1 LASDTPDAGGAIDPE
16 DALQLFLSEGP
27 EPQPAEQRAAPAASM
42 PAEVVGEP
50 LCEAEMLSAAWPRP
64 LVSRR
69 AWTLALVFALGCF
82 TSFGAI
88 RLFNRSSVE
97 VRQAQTLAVPVEVP
111 RRVLPNT
118 PIDRTESRA
127 AANDRTE
134 SRAAAKPARLAE
146 PAHSL
151 VPRAA
156 VPSGST
162 RRPAVRSSAPQA
174 VEIANGPV
182 GRRVAIERDVPAV
195 SGLSTSLSPSDDEKP
210 ASEPSSSDQPG
221 AGGVALAFETTTGPP
236 AAPVN
241 EPGAGETT
249 TGAPP
254 APVIPTTAIESVLK
268 NYADAFSA
276 RDVGAAKS
284 VWPGVDERALARAFD
299 GLREQRL
306 ELERCEISIKG
317 SAATATCVGT
327 ARYRPKVGIRSVRS
341 ERKVWT
347 FYIGHRGAWV
357 IDDVEVR

>member
-1 LASDTPDAGGAIDPE
+1 LANDTPDAGGAIDPE

-50 LCEAEMLSAAWPRP
+50 RCEAEILSAAWPRP
-64 LVSRR
+64 LVSNR
-69 AWTLALVFALGCF
+69 AWALAVVFALGCF

-88 RLFNRSSVE
+88 RLFNQSSVE

-111 RRVLPNT
+111 RRVPPNA
-118 PIDRTESRA
+118 PI
-127 AANDRTE
+127 DRTE

-195 SGLSTSLSPSDDEKP
+195 SGLSASLSPSDDEIP
-210 ASEPSSSDQPG
+210 ASEPSSDQPG
-221 AGGVALAFETTTGPP
+221 AGGVALAFETTTGAP

-241 EPGAGETT
+241 EPGAGSVAAFETAP
-249 TGAPP
+249 GAPP
-254 APVIPTTAIESVLK
+254 APVAPTTAIESVLK

>member
-1 LASDTPDAGGAIDPE
+1 MASDTPDAGGPIDPE

-27 EPQPAEQRAAPAASM
+27 EPQPAEQRAAPAASI

-50 LCEAEMLSAAWPRP
+50 LCEAEILPAAWPRP

-69 AWTLALVFALGCF
+69 AWPLAVVFALGCL

-88 RLFNRSSVE
+88 RLFNRSSVD

-111 RRVLPNT
+111 RKVLPNT
-118 PIDRTESRA
+118 PIDRTESGGA
-127 AANDRTE
+127 
-134 SRAAAKPARLAE
+134 SKPARLAE

-156 VPSGST
+156 VQSGST
-162 RRPAVRSSAPQA
+162 RRPAVRSSAPQD

-182 GRRVAIERDVPAV
+182 SRRVAIERDVPAV
-195 SGLSTSLSPSDDEKP
+195 SGLSASLSPSDDEIP
-210 ASEPSSSDQPG
+210 ASEPSSDQPG
-221 AGGVALAFETTTGPP
+221 AGGVALGFETTTGPP

-241 EPGAGETT
+241 EPGAGSVAAFETS

-254 APVIPTTAIESVLK
+254 APVAPTIAIESVLK

-317 SAATATCVGT
+317 STATATCVGT

>member
-1 LASDTPDAGGAIDPE
+1 MASDPPDAGGPINPE

-27 EPQPAEQRAAPAASM
+27 EPQPAEPRAAPAASM

-50 LCEAEMLSAAWPRP
+50 LCEAEILSAARPRP

-69 AWTLALVFALGCF
+69 AWPLAVVFALGCF

-88 RLFNRSSVE
+88 RLFNRSSVD
-97 VRQAQTLAVPVEVP
+97 VRQAQTLAVPVEAP

-118 PIDRTESRA
+118 PIDRTESRG
-127 AANDRTE
+127 
-134 SRAAAKPARLAE
+134 AAKPARLAE
-146 PAHSL
+146 PAHSG
-151 VPRAA
+151 VPHAA
-156 VPSGST
+156 VQSGST

-174 VEIANGPV
+174 VEITNGPV
-182 GRRVAIERDVPAV
+182 SRRVAIERDVPAV
-195 SGLSTSLSPSDDEKP
+195 SGLSASLSPSDDEIP
-210 ASEPSSSDQPG
+210 ASEPSSDQPG

-236 AAPVN
+236 AVPVS
-241 EPGAGETT
+241 EPGAGSVAAFETT

-254 APVIPTTAIESVLK
+254 APVAPTIAIESVLK

-317 SAATATCVGT
+317 STATATCVGT

-347 FYIGHRGAWV
+347 FYVGHRGAWV

>member
-1 LASDTPDAGGAIDPE
+1 MASDTPDAGGAIDPE

-50 LCEAEMLSAAWPRP
+50 PREAEILSAPWPRP

-69 AWTLALVFALGCF
+69 AWTLAVVFAFGCF
-82 TSFGAI
+82 TSFGAA

-97 VRQAQTLAVPVEVP
+97 VRQAQTPVVPVDVP

-118 PIDRTESRA
+118 PIDRTGSP
-127 AANDRTE
+127 
-134 SRAAAKPARLAE
+134 AAAKPARLAE
-146 PAHSL
+146 PAHNL
-151 VPRAA
+151 VRRAA

-162 RRPAVRSSAPQA
+162 RRPAVRSSAPHA

-195 SGLSTSLSPSDDEKP
+195 SGLSASLSPSDGEKP
-210 ASEPSSSDQPG
+210 ASEPSRDQPG
-221 AGGVALAFETTTGPP
+221 AGGVAPAFETTTGPP
-236 AAPVN
+236 APPVN
-241 EPGAGETT
+241 EPGAGSVALAFETT

-254 APVIPTTAIESVLK
+254 APVVPTTAIESVLK
-268 NYADAFSA
+268 KYADAFSA

-306 ELERCEISIKG
+306 ELERCEIGIKG
-317 SAATATCVGT
+317 STATATCVGT

-347 FYIGHRGAWV
+347 FYIGHRGAWL

>member
-1 LASDTPDAGGAIDPE
+1 LASDTPDPGGAIDPE

-27 EPQPAEQRAAPAASM
+27 EPQPAEQRAAPVASM

-50 LCEAEMLSAAWPRP
+50 HCEPEILSAAWPRP
-64 LVSRR
+64 LVSSSR
-69 AWTLALVFALGCF
+69 AWALAVVFALGCF

-88 RLFNRSSVE
+88 RLFNQSSVE
-97 VRQAQTLAVPVEVP
+97 VRQAQTPAVPVEVP
-111 RRVLPNT
+111 RRVPPNA
-118 PIDRTESRA
+118 PIDRTEPRA
-127 AANDRTE
+127 AP
-134 SRAAAKPARLAE
+134 KPARLAE

-151 VPRAA
+151 VPRAS

-182 GRRVAIERDVPAV
+182 GRRVAVERDVPPV
-195 SGLSTSLSPSDDEKP
+195 SGLSASLSPSDDEIP
-210 ASEPSSSDQPG
+210 ASEPPSDQPG

-241 EPGAGETT
+241 EPGAGGVALAFETT
-249 TGAPP
+249 TGAP
-254 APVIPTTAIESVLK
+254 AATVVPTTAIESVLK
-268 NYADAFSA
+268 NYAAAFSA

-317 SAATATCVGT
+317 STATATCVGT

>member
-1 LASDTPDAGGAIDPE
+1 LASDTRDAAGAIDPE

-27 EPQPAEQRAAPAASM
+27 EPQPAEQRAAPAASV

-50 LCEAEMLSAAWPRP
+50 LCEAEILSVAWPRP
-64 LVSRR
+64 LVSSR
-69 AWTLALVFALGCF
+69 AWALAVVFALGCF

-88 RLFNRSSVE
+88 RLFNRSPVE

-111 RRVLPNT
+111 RRVPPNA
-118 PIDRTESRA
+118 PI
-127 AANDRTE
+127 DRTE

-146 PAHSL
+146 LA
-151 VPRAA
+151 
-156 VPSGST
+156 
-162 RRPAVRSSAPQA
+162 QA

-195 SGLSTSLSPSDDEKP
+195 SGLSGSLSRSGDEIP
-210 ASEPSSSDQPG
+210 APEPSSDQPG
-221 AGGVALAFETTTGPP
+221 AGGVALALETTTGPP
-236 AAPVN
+236 AVPVN
-241 EPGAGETT
+241 EPGAGSVALAFETT

-306 ELERCEISIKG
+306 ELERCEISIEG
-317 SAATATCVGT
+317 STATATCVGT

>member
-1 LASDTPDAGGAIDPE
+1 MASDTPDPGGKIDPE
-16 DALQLFLSEGP
+16 DALELFLSEAP

-50 LCEAEMLSAAWPRP
+50 LCEAEILSAAWPRP
-64 LVSRR
+64 LVSSR
-69 AWTLALVFALGCF
+69 AWALAVVFALGCF

-97 VRQAQTLAVPVEVP
+97 VRQAQTPAVPVEVP
-111 RRVLPNT
+111 RRVPPNP
-118 PIDRTESRA
+118 PIDRTEA
-127 AANDRTE
+127 
-134 SRAAAKPARLAE
+134 RAAAKPARLAE

-151 VPRAA
+151 APRAA

-162 RRPAVRSSAPQA
+162 RRPAIRSSAPQP
-174 VEIANGPV
+174 VEIASGPV

-195 SGLSTSLSPSDDEKP
+195 SGLSGSLSRSDDEIS
-210 ASEPSSSDQPG
+210 ASEPSSDQPG
-221 AGGVALAFETTTGPP
+221 AGGVALALETTTGPP

-241 EPGAGETT
+241 EPGAGSVPAFEAT
-249 TGAPP
+249 TGAAA
-254 APVIPTTAIESVLK
+254 APVVPTAAIESVLK

-306 ELERCEISIKG
+306 ELERCEISIRE
-317 SAATATCVGT
+317 STATATCVGT

-347 FYIGHRGAWV
+347 FHIGHRGAWV

>member
-1 LASDTPDAGGAIDPE
+1 MASDTRDADGPIDPE

-27 EPQPAEQRAAPAASM
+27 EPQPAERRAAPAAST

-50 LCEAEMLSAAWPRP
+50 LWEAEKLSAAWPRP
-64 LVSRR
+64 LVSSR
-69 AWTLALVFALGCF
+69 AWALAVIFALGCF

-88 RLFNRSSVE
+88 RLFNRSSVD
-97 VRQAQTLAVPVEVP
+97 VRQLQAPAVPVEVP
-111 RRVLPNT
+111 RRALPNT
-118 PIDRTESRA
+118 PLDRTEA
-127 AANDRTE
+127 RT
-134 SRAAAKPARLAE
+134 ATKPARLAE

-151 VPRAA
+151 APRAA
-156 VPSGST
+156 VPSRST
-162 RRPAVRSSAPQA
+162 RRPVVRSSTPQA
-174 VEIANGPV
+174 VEIANGAV
-182 GRRVAIERDVPAV
+182 GRRVAVERDVPAV
-195 SGLSTSLSPSDDEKP
+195 SSRSATLSPSDDEKP
-210 ASEPSSSDQPG
+210 ASEPSTDQPR
-221 AGGVALAFETTTGPP
+221 AGGVALAFESTTGPP

-241 EPGAGETT
+241 EPEAGSAALAFEAT

-254 APVIPTTAIESVLK
+254 APAVPTTAIESVLK

-284 VWPGVDERALARAFD
+284 VWPGVDERALARAFE

-306 ELERCEISIKG
+306 ELERCEISIEG
-317 SAATATCVGT
+317 STATAKCVGT